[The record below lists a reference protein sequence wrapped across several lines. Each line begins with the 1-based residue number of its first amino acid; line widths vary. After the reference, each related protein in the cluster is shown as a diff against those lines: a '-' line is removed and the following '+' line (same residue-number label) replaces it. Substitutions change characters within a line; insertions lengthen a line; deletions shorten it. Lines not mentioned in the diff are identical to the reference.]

1 MSSIEY
7 DYLFSFLIEINKHTD
22 LLFTFVEVTAPD
34 DGDGWIGDIC
44 SGPFVGIIGWWGWF
58 VLSSSL
64 RFFGLPIAANAV
76 SLASF
81 WRCSS
86 TWACCIW

>member
-1 MSSIEY
+1 MFRF
-7 DYLFSFLIEINKHTD
+7 LFKWIKHTD
-22 LLFTFVEVTAPD
+22 LLFVFVDETTFDD

-44 SGPFVGIIGWWGWF
+44 SGPLEDIIGWWGWL

-76 SLASF
+76 SFASF

-86 TWACCIW
+86 TWACCIYEIWLF